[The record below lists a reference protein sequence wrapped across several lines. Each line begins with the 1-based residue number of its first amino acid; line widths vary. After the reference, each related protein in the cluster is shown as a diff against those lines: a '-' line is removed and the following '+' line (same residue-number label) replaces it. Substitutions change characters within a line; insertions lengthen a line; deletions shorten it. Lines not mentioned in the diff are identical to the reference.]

1 MLDAWK
7 PIVPPNRLALRFMDC
22 LGVGLLALGWLLGL
36 ALGLSFG
43 SEGFGLG
50 GLALTWVGLRLPALG
65 LALCPSS
72 ILMLLSGLSAL
83 IGACLPWGG
92 LACLGA
98 CLWLLLGIA
107 LGLSFGS
114 QGFGLGG
121 LALHRVGLRL
131 PALGL
136 ALAWC
141 WVLGVGGVGVWG
153 GWCWGVGCGSGS
165 SPLGAALVFAFCFA
179 NHDDD

>member
-65 LALCPSS
+65 LAL
-72 ILMLLSGLSAL
+72 
-83 IGACLPWGG
+83 
-92 LACLGA
+92 
-98 CLWLLLGIA
+98 
-107 LGLSFGS
+107 
-114 QGFGLGG
+114 
-121 LALHRVGLRL
+121 
-131 PALGL
+131 
-136 ALAWC
+136 AWC

-179 NHDDD
+179 NPDDD